1 MKVNW
6 ASTIFQVSDLRKSIR
21 FYTEVLGF
29 EEEFVFGDPP
39 FYAGIKMGN
48 AILHLNS
55 GKENEN
61 RRGMGSLYVFCDE
74 VDSYYERIKS
84 LEVEITSKLD
94 TWPYGMRDFQLKD
107 LDGNLL
113 NFGCPVEAEGD
124 EG

>member
-1 MKVNW
+1 MKANS
-6 ASTIFQVSDLRKSIR
+6 ASAIFQVSDLRRAIE
-21 FYTEVLGF
+21 FYIGFLGF
-29 EEEFVFGDPP
+29 EEEFVYGDPP
-39 FYAGIKMGN
+39 FYAGVKMGN

-84 LEVEITSKLD
+84 MEVEITSKLD
-94 TWPYGMRDFQLKD
+94 TWPYGMKDFQLKD

-113 NFGCPVEAEGD
+113 CFGCPVEAVGD